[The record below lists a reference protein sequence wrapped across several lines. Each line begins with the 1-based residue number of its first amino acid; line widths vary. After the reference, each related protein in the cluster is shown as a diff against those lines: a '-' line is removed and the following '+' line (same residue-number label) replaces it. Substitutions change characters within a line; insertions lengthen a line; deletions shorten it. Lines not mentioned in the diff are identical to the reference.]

1 MTKKIVFVVDMQTDF
16 ITPNGALY
24 VNGAEKIVYDVGK
37 IVSDM
42 DGVAFT
48 VDWHP
53 FNHCSFKANGGLWE
67 RHCVH
72 FTTGASL
79 PDYLLSLAKEKPVT
93 FLHKGTSPNVEEYGA
108 FENEGNCAKLAKW
121 LRTNFGAEK
130 EIDVYVC
137 GVAGDYCVI
146 DTVKSFMNVKP
157 KQIRNVFV
165 IKDLCPSIDTS
176 FDMDAACNE
185 CGAQIVMSNEIVNE

>member
-1 MTKKIVFVVDMQTDF
+1 MAKKIGFVVDMQTDF

-37 IVSDM
+37 IISNM
-42 DGVAFT
+42 DGVVFT

-53 FNHCSFKANGGLWE
+53 FNHCSFKANGGQWNM
-67 RHCVH
+67 HCVQH
-72 FTTGASL
+72 TIGASI
-79 PDYLLSLAKEKPVT
+79 PMHLLACAGSKPTT
-93 FLHKGTSPNVEEYGA
+93 FLEKGSYPYVEEYGA
-108 FENEGNCAKLAKW
+108 FENEENCAELAKW
-121 LRTNFGAEK
+121 LGYNFGGEK

-146 DTVKSFMNVKP
+146 NTVKSFMCVKP

-165 IKDLCPSIDTS
+165 IKDLCPCIDTS
-176 FDMDAACNE
+176 FDFGAACNE
-185 CGAQIVMSNEIVNE
+185 CGVQTVMTNEIIDK

>member
-1 MTKKIVFVVDMQTDF
+1 MVKKLAIVVDCQYDF
-16 ITPNGALY
+16 INENGTLY
-24 VNGAEKIVYDVGK
+24 VPGGDDACFSISEFI
-37 IVSDM
+37 SEM
-42 DGVAFT
+42 DGVVFT

-53 FNHCSFKANGGLWE
+53 FNHCSFKANGGQWDV
-67 RHCVH
+67 HCVNYSR
-72 FTTGASL
+72 GASIPYFLLL
-79 PDYLLSLAKEKPVT
+79 PVRNKPTT
-93 FLHKGTSPNVEEYGA
+93 FLHKGTNPNVEEYGA

-121 LRTNFGAEK
+121 LRTNFGTEK

-185 CGAQIVMSNEIVNE
+185 CGAQTVMSNEIVNE